1 VGHYAVEPLTCK
13 ASLEYQ
19 MPKRRRYS
27 FRKRHFLEPLPTE
40 HNSYISVICE
50 SSADGNEP
58 YGNYML
64 HLADCHRLVEIEFF
78 MGTARA
84 RRLSLQK
91 IDKIVQ
97 TISQFREA
105 LHNEC
110 QLIESGNGRK
120 KR

>member
-1 VGHYAVEPLTCK
+1 
-13 ASLEYQ
+13 

-27 FRKRHFLEPLPTE
+27 LRKRHFLEPLPTE

-64 HLADCHRLVEIEFF
+64 HLADCYRLVEIEFF
-78 MGTARA
+78 LGNAHARK
-84 RRLSLQK
+84 LSLYK
-91 IDKIVQ
+91 IDKIFQ
-97 TISQFREA
+97 TIGQFRNA

-110 QLIESGNGRK
+110 ELIEKTKGHK